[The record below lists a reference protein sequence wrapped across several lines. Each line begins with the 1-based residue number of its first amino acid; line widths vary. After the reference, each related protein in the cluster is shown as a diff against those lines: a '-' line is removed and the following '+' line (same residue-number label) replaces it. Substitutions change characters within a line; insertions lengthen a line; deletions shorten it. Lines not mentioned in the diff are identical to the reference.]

1 MLSWYVFYLKDDS
14 LPLPPLRLS
23 LSPSWRSSGKGF
35 AANALFFSQ
44 YVVSY
49 IFTLKCRN
57 DEWGCALYCCCMPS
71 TDSVQIRSD
80 QSSLATYLLLIT
92 LCFFPKWRKKEED
105 EEWGNHVTRTLK
117 LLSPS
122 NLKTMKCPVTME
134 WSFQNVF
141 HPSPKNNPPSGF
153 SMRFIF
159 QVLPLGP
166 VRYTTTPDFLFIKL
180 LQK

>member
-1 MLSWYVFYLKDDS
+1 MIRMLSWYVFYLKDDS

-80 QSSLATYLLLIT
+80 QSSLATCLLLIT
-92 LCFFPKWRKKEED
+92 LCFFPKWRKKRRRWRMRQPRHTHLEVAFTIQFENDEVSGYDGVVFPECLPSFPEE
-105 EEWGNHVTRTLK
+105 
-117 LLSPS
+117 
-122 NLKTMKCPVTME
+122 
-134 WSFQNVF
+134 
-141 HPSPKNNPPSGF
+141 
-153 SMRFIF
+153 
-159 QVLPLGP
+159 
-166 VRYTTTPDFLFIKL
+166 
-180 LQK
+180 